1 MLCKGDEKS
10 AGIKPPLQRRRND
23 NAVSWMG
30 RLKEKWRHE
39 SAATQAKNRGSSA
52 FRDKG
57 ESNEKGIGVLS
68 YWYGRYLRD
77 ASDGR
82 ARQVV
87 GSGRDAERASG

>member
-39 SAATQAKNRGSSA
+39 SAGYT
-52 FRDKG
+52 G
-57 ESNEKGIGVLS
+57 EELG
-68 YWYGRYLRD
+68 
-77 ASDGR
+77 
-82 ARQVV
+82 
-87 GSGRDAERASG
+87 E